1 MTTTPHQTSREGLP
15 PYRELSLYI
24 DGTFISAQDRQTI
37 DVLNPASSEVLG
49 KLPVATTAD
58 LDHALASAERAFQS
72 WRKSSPLDRSAIL
85 RRVATLARERAHDIA
100 RDLTRDQGKPLE
112 EALSEIL
119 RCAEH
124 AEWHAEE
131 CRRIYG
137 RVIPPREPGIR
148 QMVVREPV
156 GVCAAFTPWNFP
168 FNQAI
173 RKISAAVGA
182 GCAMVLKGPEDAP
195 SAVVA
200 LAHLFHDAGLPPG
213 VLNVVWGDPPT
224 ISAHLIASP
233 VVRKVSFTGSVPVGK
248 QLAAMAGTYMKRVSM
263 ELGGHSPVIVFD
275 DADVAQAAQTLA
287 RFKLR
292 NAGQVCIAPTR
303 FYVHAKVYDR
313 FVAQFTETM
322 ASVRVG
328 DGLDPT
334 TEMGPLAH
342 GRRVEA
348 MADFLDDAR
357 KLGGEVT
364 FGGNRIGTD
373 GFFFEPTV
381 VAGLPDT
388 ARLMVEEPFGPVA
401 PIVRFHA
408 TDDVIQRAN
417 SLPYGLAAYVFTNS
431 LQTATTVAD
440 ALEAGMVAINQFGI
454 SLAETP
460 FGGVKDSGM
469 GSEGGAETFD
479 GYLVTKFI
487 TQR

>member
-1 MTTTPHQTSREGLP
+1 
-15 PYRELSLYI
+15 
-24 DGTFISAQDRQTI
+24 
-37 DVLNPASSEVLG
+37 
-49 KLPVATTAD
+49 
-58 LDHALASAERAFQS
+58 
-72 WRKSSPLDRSAIL
+72 
-85 RRVATLARERAHDIA
+85 
-100 RDLTRDQGKPLE
+100 
-112 EALSEIL
+112 
-119 RCAEH
+119 
-124 AEWHAEE
+124 
-131 CRRIYG
+131 
-137 RVIPPREPGIR
+137 
-148 QMVVREPV
+148 
-156 GVCAAFTPWNFP
+156 
-168 FNQAI
+168 
-173 RKISAAVGA
+173 
-182 GCAMVLKGPEDAP
+182 
-195 SAVVA
+195 
-200 LAHLFHDAGLPPG
+200 DAGLPPG